1 MKTENKLRFTSLM
14 FSSYSFLITFFIIY
28 INIRQD
34 SVISPLEISALLQAG
49 VAIFLSMI
57 ADIISLFK

>member
-1 MKTENKLRFTSLM
+1 
-14 FSSYSFLITFFIIY
+14 SYSFLITFFIIY